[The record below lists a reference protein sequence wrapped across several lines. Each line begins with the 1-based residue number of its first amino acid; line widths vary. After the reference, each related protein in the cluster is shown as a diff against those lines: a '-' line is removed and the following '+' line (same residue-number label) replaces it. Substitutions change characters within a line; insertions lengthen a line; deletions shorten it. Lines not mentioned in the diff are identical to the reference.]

1 MILHEAK
8 NFTWYSFALF
18 DTCPGV
24 ATFVTTRGGA
34 VAGDTYSSLNMGL
47 HNGDDPSRV
56 EANRKRLCD
65 ALGIERLITPRQTH
79 GTDILPVTPRFL
91 SLDAA
96 AQTVCLDGKDAV
108 MTDCPGVA
116 IAVSTAD
123 CVPLLLYDDVHRAC
137 AAVHA
142 GWRGMA
148 AHIVRLTVEAMASCY
163 ATAPASLRVAVGP
176 SIGPGCFEVGDE
188 VVRAFVAAGFDEAA
202 VVRRYPSARPHIDL
216 WAAAVEELSLCGVDL
231 SHIEVAGVCTQ
242 SHSDEFFSARASGIR
257 SGRFLTG
264 IYLTDI

>member
-123 CVPLLLYDDVHRAC
+123 CVPLLFYDHVHRAC

-148 AHIVRLTVEAMASCY
+148 AHIVRLTVEAMVSCY

-176 SIGPGCFEVGDE
+176 S
-188 VVRAFVAAGFDEAA
+188 
-202 VVRRYPSARPHIDL
+202 RPHIDL